1 MYIDIR
7 TLQTILGSVRRA
19 LSARGRG
26 QRDLQRDAALPL
38 LGLSDRDR
46 LLNGLREQDH
56 HQGQVLGEEL
66 LQGLCKVQRHGK
78 TTFQLSLA
86 LNSSKIIHVALFR
99 PQTSSVRYAATSW
112 PRLRRP
118 RIDRDGFQVNRVW
131 DIFKWK

>member
-7 TLQTILGSVRRA
+7 TLQTILGSVCRA

-56 HQGQVLGEEL
+56 HQGQVFGEEL
-66 LQGLCKVQRHGK
+66 LQGLCQVQRHCE
-78 TTFQLSLA
+78 TIFHLSLA
-86 LNSSKIIHVALFR
+86 
-99 PQTSSVRYAATSW
+99 
-112 PRLRRP
+112 
-118 RIDRDGFQVNRVW
+118 
-131 DIFKWK
+131 